1 MTDALD
7 TDGIGSRSDSNIGT
21 QSLLLKVGG
30 IEPMLVATAITHL
43 SHIMGVNRVARE
55 MENKNQL
62 ELLKKIGVDYTQGF
76 LIQHPERVTAQIIA
90 AVSGR

>member
-7 TDGIGSRSDSNIGT
+7 TDGIGSRSDSNIDT

-30 IEPMLVATAITHL
+30 IEPMPVATAITHL
-43 SHIMGVNRVARE
+43 SHIMGVNRVAE
-55 MENKNQL
+55 EVENKNQL

-76 LIQHPERVTAQIIA
+76 LIQHPERVPAQIIA

>member
-1 MTDALD
+1 
-7 TDGIGSRSDSNIGT
+7 
-21 QSLLLKVGG
+21 
-30 IEPMLVATAITHL
+30 
-43 SHIMGVNRVARE
+43 